1 MILNNIGDLTAV
13 SIDEF
18 LKERNNCKI
27 IFLEKDENEREISI
41 HKLIDVNFLGSNLFY
56 PNIISFSD
64 LDQKFYKII
73 NEKIMSLDGYTQNRN
88 NSSEM
93 IIESELEHN
102 PMFFFVYNTDNYYH
116 FIYDTL
122 PYLISFIYLKEYIP
136 HLKIMMNYPT
146 PQSNNFYNFVIE
158 FLDLLG
164 IKKNDIEIINKRK
177 KYKEIYISNSFTHDI
192 DSNLAPRKEIYDF
205 YRSILSN
212 INFDQSI
219 NNKKIY
225 ISRRTWLHND
235 FSNIGTNY
243 TLRRK
248 MENEDKLVEYLI
260 TKGFSEIFTENLS
273 TIEKLNLFNNA
284 THIVGSIGGGLCNV
298 LFSKKETKLIAI
310 ISPTFLDIN
319 GRFKY
324 SLESVDV
331 NYFSETFHVEKE
343 IFKKYMRISCPSKNI
358 IGEINNIN
366 DNFLEVIYSDESVS
380 GWNSSN
386 KFNTITLDKNE
397 CTPIDNGLNSSWYMD
412 IDSFIKNYDH
422 IL

>member
-1 MILNNIGDLTAV
+1 MILNNISDLNNVTLT
-13 SIDEF
+13 EF
-18 LKERNNCKI
+18 LNEKNNSKI
-27 IFLEKDENEREISI
+27 IFLKKDENNREISI
-41 HKLIDVNFLGSNLFY
+41 YKLIDVNFLGSNLFY
-56 PNIISFSD
+56 PNIISFSN

-73 NEKIMSLDGYTQNRN
+73 NEKIMSLDGYIINHN

-93 IIESELEHN
+93 IIESELEQN

-122 PYLISFIYLKEYIP
+122 PYLISFIYLKKYIP

-146 PQSNNFYNFVIE
+146 PQSNNFYNFVVE

-164 IKKNDIEIINKRK
+164 IKKNDIEIVDKRK

-205 YRSILSN
+205 YQLFLKN
-212 INFDQSI
+212 INFNQSI

-248 MENEDKLVEYLI
+248 MENEDKLVEYLN
-260 TKGFSEIFTENLS
+260 TKGFTEIFTENLS

-358 IGEINNIN
+358 IGEINDIN
-366 DNFLEVIYSDESVS
+366 DKILEVIYSDESVS

-386 KFNTITLDKNE
+386 RYKTITLDKNE
-397 CTPIDNGLNSSWYMD
+397 CTPIDKGLNSSWYMD
-412 IDSFIKNYDH
+412 IGSFIKNYDH